1 MKVFWTKYALDALSE
16 VYYYYRN
23 NVNVNIASNI
33 RYSILSSTNQLE
45 KFPQSGQTEE
55 LLMDLEEGH
64 RYIIRGNYKI
74 IYKVKNNKV
83 YITDVFDTRQ
93 NPERIN
99 RRNK

>member
-1 MKVFWTKYALDALSE
+1 MKVFWTKYALDSLST

-33 RYSILSSTNQLE
+33 RDSILSSTKQLE

-55 LLMDLEEGH
+55 LLMNLEEGH

-74 IYKVKNNKV
+74 IYKVQTNKV

-93 NPERIN
+93 NPERIY